1 MKLPKKLRLAMKQY
15 YENRKMQD
23 QKKWDKQADLQN
35 IIDALP
41 KNCTYF
47 QACAGTFWIT
57 WKRPRIQTQHNE
69 QNYWRCKLLSRK
81 QNGEWVKVTRKSSKS
96 RG

>member
-15 YENRKMQD
+15 YSNRKQG
-23 QKKWDKQADLQN
+23 KGWDKQADLKN
-35 IIDALP
+35 IVDTLP
-41 KNCTYF
+41 KNCTDF

-69 QNYWRCKLLSRK
+69 QNYWRCKLLCRKQGKEWVRVIERSRK
-81 QNGEWVKVTRKSSKS
+81 K
-96 RG
+96 